1 MKRPWKCFRLAHNGL
16 PLHNTQILNSD
27 PIFPSKKNPRK
38 YSTEYDNTDC
48 IYNQRGQ
55 KCWDFF
61 PFFFPPEKTSDLSDV
76 HFKSINPPQHPS
88 ISVCKLIISPNLFS
102 PRWDGN
108 KASLYHSASC
118 SELCA
123 VIMWPRSQS
132 PAEERAGGHMQL
144 ATLLEPWPTSLI
156 WLMWHEQTATPA
168 PARQWDTE
176 PTSSHLRAQTQ
187 IPAPELA
194 KQTNK
199 HACLRVVSSPV
210 HSRLKSLHRVQ
221 VNVPVVAADRKNSPH
236 DGRHPDPP
244 AGGGQLGYILPA
256 MHPWVKALYGAQG
269 WIVIKTAFRRKMNN
283 DLTCVSVNVFYMAT
297 KHWCL

>member
-1 MKRPWKCFRLAHNGL
+1 MLRFL
-16 PLHNTQILNSD
+16 S
-27 PIFPSKKNPRK
+27 
-38 YSTEYDNTDC
+38 
-48 IYNQRGQ
+48 
-55 KCWDFF
+55 
-61 PFFFPPEKTSDLSDV
+61 FFFPPEKTSDLSDV

-88 ISVCKLIISPNLFS
+88 VCANWSSAPTCSVHGETVIKPPSTTLH
-102 PRWDGN
+102 R
-108 KASLYHSASC
+108 
-118 SELCA
+118 A

-187 IPAPELA
+187 IPAPDLA

-283 DLTCVSVNVFYMAT
+283 NLTCVSVNVFYMAT